1 MVKLCGFLNQLE
13 TAYIQ
18 VDQKK
23 IASLLDQAYETRVSD
38 LQKSIDLAQKA
49 LELSQQAAIPKY
61 IAESLCKLSLFYMI
75 TGRNEEAINSARKAI
90 EIFTEL
96 KDEKGIADA
105 KYNIAGT
112 YYKTDQF
119 HLGLQELEEC
129 LIIYRKHKDY
139 YSQARAQKSMGTIYE
154 YFGDTRSATMA
165 YESSVQAGLKCKNQ
179 DLVSNAY
186 NPLSGIL
193 MKSGKKD
200 EAIEMIEKSISI
212 KKETGDIRGL
222 AFAIYGRGK
231 IHARLEQFE
240 KAEADYN
247 EALRIHIE
255 SGEKLGATM
264 VQRKMAALYFQM
276 GLLERAKETANL
288 CLQSSGENNIAL
300 IKSDTYYLLYQ
311 ISKIENDL
319 ENALNYL
326 EAYTREKERI
336 ISERH
341 HKMIKSYEITNR
353 INTLEIEAESQREKA
368 EIIEKKNQEL
378 DLFFHRVS
386 HDLKGPIASLVSI
399 DYVARSEIKDGKVH
413 HFLDLARTQTTRIN
427 LILDEL
433 IKLTRVTHS
442 TDAHEAIDFDKLIS
456 QCLMSFGSLPNF
468 EKVRIEK
475 SVASDLDFHAPWAL
489 VNTIVQNLLENGI
502 KYARLD
508 QEESFVKIKVI
519 DNLDHIEIVVQDN
532 GVGMR
537 KDTGEKIFEMFYR
550 AEKDIQGSGLGLYI
564 LNRAV
569 EKLDGTI
576 SLESEPNVGSTF
588 NVKLP
593 KKQSL

>member
-1 MVKLCGFLNQLE
+1 ME